1 MVSEADL
8 AINFLNCSII
18 DAARAAGV
26 AGATTAGWRALGD
39 RPTVGVSVEHG
50 EQARGVF
57 ALAVMAGDGRVGVLH
72 RTQGI
77 KAGTAIQADVFVE
90 RHRQS

>member
-1 MVSEADL
+1 MISEADL

-26 AGATTAGWRALGD
+26 AGTAAAGWRALGD
-39 RPTVGVSVEHG
+39 RPTVGVGEKHG
-50 EQARGVF
+50 KQAGSVF
-57 ALAVMAGDGRVGVLH
+57 ALAVMAGDGRVGVTH